1 MNRLGVFL
9 RKLRIEHGE
18 VLMDMAQKLHVSPAF
33 LSAVENDRKSAPLAW
48 VDVIAKEYNLDAK
61 QQAELKIGVNESIKQ
76 IRLDIGESSSN
87 RRDCALAFA
96 RRFDSLSDQDVQ
108 MLMELLEKR
117 RSE

>member
-1 MNRLGVFL
+1 MSRLGVFL

-18 VLMDMAQKLHVSPAF
+18 VLMDMAQKLHVSSAF
-33 LSAVENDRKSAPLAW
+33 LSAVETDRKSAPLTW
-48 VDVIAKEYNLDAK
+48 VDVIAEEYDLNAK
-61 QQAELKIGVNESIKQ
+61 QRAELREGVNESIKQ
-76 IRLDIGESSSN
+76 VRLDVGESPAN

-117 RSE
+117 RN